1 MLTRFNERITV
12 IGPMSSL
19 DNSRWIDFPPV
30 VDVRGCLTAIESGS
44 TIPFQ
49 INRVYMVH
57 DVVGDRGGHAHR
69 DTEQVVLALAG
80 SFHLKLSTPTEHK
93 TFELD
98 RLGRGVHIQPMTYIE
113 LSNFSPGAVAL
124 VLASTHYRKE
134 RSLRSWEEY
143 VACFDRE
150 EIEVS

>member
-1 MLTRFNERITV
+1 MLTKIQSPGNG

-30 VDVRGCLTAIESGS
+30 VDPRGCLTAIESGRS
-44 TIPFQ
+44 IPFQ

-57 DVVGDRGGHAHR
+57 DVVADRGGHAHR

-113 LSNFSPGAVAL
+113 LSGFSPGAIAL

-143 VACFDRE
+143 VACFDRA
-150 EIEVS
+150 EVNVP